1 MAFPFPIGTP
11 PTFPSPQRQ
20 QPFNLLSLLPL
31 LGLPAL
37 GLLGGWKGASLAGG
51 ISTGIGEE
59 RKRQQDTLERQRQEQ
74 VSAAEK
80 QRERDFDRSQ
90 QEARLRSARELEEL
104 GQHGEESRLTRRE
117 RGESLRQQR
126 GEGATKSLAKQRQDF
141 ELQQKDLSDPK
152 VDTPAMLRD
161 LYPAPTIRSSELA
174 KILGTLDNPIAFVT
188 MFPAEKRAEALRVL
202 QQYTEATT
210 KGAPTASS
218 DFETFLKIY
227 GEENK
232 GASIKEALAEWRKL
246 PEPKE
251 PKAKPGEALSRGLK
265 DLSTIYKND
274 PKELQRVLQESGVNP
289 SDLLQGALP
298 EAKTTTMAEVV
309 QYAAEEGITIQEAMK
324 KVKEEGFQIVPT
336 EDASSALPTF
346 RQRMKQPSE
355 FLEML
360 KRNPQGKRAL
370 R

>member
-1 MAFPFPIGTP
+1 
-11 PTFPSPQRQ
+11 
-20 QPFNLLSLLPL
+20 
-31 LGLPAL
+31 
-37 GLLGGWKGASLAGG
+37 
-51 ISTGIGEE
+51 
-59 RKRQQDTLERQRQEQ
+59 
-74 VSAAEK
+74 
-80 QRERDFDRSQ
+80 
-90 QEARLRSARELEEL
+90 
-104 GQHGEESRLTRRE
+104 
-117 RGESLRQQR
+117 
-126 GEGATKSLAKQRQDF
+126 
-141 ELQQKDLSDPK
+141 QQKDLSDPK
-152 VDTPAMLRD
+152 VKVPEILKD
-161 LYPAPTIRSSELA
+161 LYPAPEIRTSELTR
-174 KILGTLDNPIAFVT
+174 ILGALDNPIAFVT

-202 QQYTEATT
+202 KQYTEATT
-210 KGAPTASS
+210 KEGAPPASS

-232 GASIKEALAEWRKL
+232 GASIKDALAEWRKL

-265 DLSTIYKND
+265 DLSTVYKDD
-274 PKELQRVLQESGVNP
+274 PKELRRVLQESGVNP

-298 EAKTTTMAEVV
+298 ETKTTTMAEVV

-324 KVKEEGFQIVPT
+324 KIKEEGFQIVPT